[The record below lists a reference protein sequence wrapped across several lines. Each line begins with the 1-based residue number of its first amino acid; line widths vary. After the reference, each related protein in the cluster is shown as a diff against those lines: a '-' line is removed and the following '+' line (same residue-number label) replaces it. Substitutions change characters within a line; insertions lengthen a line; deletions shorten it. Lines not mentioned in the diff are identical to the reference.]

1 MVILV
6 TSGRALPGD
15 MYVPKVTQLGTW
27 ISFLRRHAPPAAT
40 PRLRILEEGAT
51 QISASFEV
59 CAQAHTCVQLSR
71 HHNIHNIHTHIGTH
85 TQMRTH
91 SPSNH
96 KYVHTTARAGACTHT
111 HTHPCLCVTHLQREP
126 TQPPHDL
133 LRASWWEERK
143 PGWRRVPGTQATP
156 AEVGAPS
163 GPRGLLAAP
172 RPLRSPQ

>member
-1 MVILV
+1 MAILV

-111 HTHPCLCVTHLQREP
+111 HTH
-126 TQPPHDL
+126 
-133 LRASWWEERK
+133 
-143 PGWRRVPGTQATP
+143 TP
-156 AEVGAPS
+156 ASASPTCRGSPLSPHTTCS
-163 GPRGLLAAP
+163 GPAGGRRGSPGGAGSLAH
-172 RPLRSPQ
+172 RPLPQRWGLPLAPEGCWQHHGL